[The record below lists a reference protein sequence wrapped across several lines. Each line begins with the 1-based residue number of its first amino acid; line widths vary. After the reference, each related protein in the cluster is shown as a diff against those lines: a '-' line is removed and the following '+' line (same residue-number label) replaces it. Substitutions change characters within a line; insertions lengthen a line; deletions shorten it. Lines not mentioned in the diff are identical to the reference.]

1 MPKTLAAALPE
12 YLPTLPFFK
21 KMQIADVFLL
31 ADDVMFSRQ
40 SPVQRCRIRTAD
52 GELWLSVPV
61 LQKQR
66 GRQNIGDVIID
77 ETRNWRQKHWR
88 NLRHSYQFSA
98 YFDFFADEFSA
109 MYDDCWQHLLEVNI
123 ASIETL
129 CKCLQLRPEMVRASA
144 IAIPETGSA
153 SERIAELTIACGC
166 DVYLASPGDRRFL
179 DETAF
184 KKRGIQL
191 QYLQDSGSG
200 ENWYSA
206 VDALFQKG
214 PVALR

>member
-12 YLPTLPFFK
+12 YLPALPFFK

-31 ADDVMFSRQ
+31 ADDVVFSRQ
-40 SPVQRCRIRTAD
+40 SPVQRSRIQTTD
-52 GELWLSVPV
+52 GGLWLSVPV

-66 GRQNIGDVIID
+66 GSQNIGDVTID

-88 NLRHSYQFSA
+88 NLRHGYQFSA

-109 MYDDCWQHLLEVNI
+109 MYDRRWRRLLDVNI
-123 ASIETL
+123 ASIEAL
-129 CKCLQLRPEMVRASA
+129 CKCLQLLPEMVRASA
-144 IAIPETGSA
+144 IVIPETGGA

-166 DVYLASPGDRRFL
+166 DAYLAIPDDRRFL

-191 QYLQDSGSG
+191 QYLQDFGSG
-200 ENWYSA
+200 ENMFSA

-214 PVALR
+214 PAALR

>member
-12 YLPTLPFFK
+12 YLPALLFFK
-21 KMQIADVFLL
+21 KLQIADVFLL
-31 ADDVMFSRQ
+31 ADDVVFSRQ
-40 SPVQRCRIRTAD
+40 SPVQRCRIRTTD
-52 GELWLSVPV
+52 GGLWLSVPV

-88 NLRHSYQFSA
+88 NLRHGYQFSA
-98 YFDFFADEFSA
+98 YFDFFADDFSA
-109 MYDDCWQHLLEVNI
+109 MYDRRWQRLLEVNI

-144 IAIPETGSA
+144 IAIPETGGA

-166 DVYLASPGDRRFL
+166 DTYLASSDDRRFL

-191 QYLQDSGSG
+191 QYLQSAHSE
-200 ENWYSA
+200 ENMFSA
-206 VDALFQKG
+206 VDALFRKG
-214 PVALR
+214 PAALR